1 MPPFKLERISMN
13 TERRDFVSQGA
24 AAAAV
29 AVAAALPVAAQAA
42 MPPTVAAPAG
52 ARPVLVTLRLSAKDA
67 GAFRAHLLKV
77 IPVTR
82 IASGCRY
89 SHTYQDPAVA
99 SEFVLVQGWD
109 SAEQQQAYI
118 QWREST
124 GDLAEF
130 LAFLSKPPVV
140 ERFALIDA

>member
-1 MPPFKLERISMN
+1 MN
-13 TERRDFVSQGA
+13 TERRDFVSHGAAAA

-29 AVAAALPVAAQAA
+29 AVALPAGAQSAT
-42 MPPTVAAPAG
+42 PPKVGAPAN

-67 GAFRAHLLKV
+67 AAFRAHLLKV

-82 IASGCRY
+82 TAAGCRY
-89 SHTYQDPAVA
+89 SHTYQDPVAA

-109 SAEQQQAYI
+109 STEQQQAYI

-124 GDLAEF
+124 GDLAQF
-130 LAFLSKPPVV
+130 LGLLAKPPLV
-140 ERFALIDA
+140 ETFTLIDA